1 MKAVYVLL
9 VAVFV
14 VVSSV
19 PAAASVSTPSTAD
32 SSSQVDTDESRLG
45 DDVTTFVQST
55 AAETRGVV
63 ANEKWEA
70 EFDRNGDRA
79 AVERRID
86 RLEAELADL
95 RQRRDAL
102 AAAAENDTISGPQ
115 YHGRLGELDG
125 ELSALAVSID
135 ATEQAAERVG
145 ANTSRLSTLRTE
157 TRETHANVA
166 GPTAT
171 TAPLGAPSNRA
182 NSTDEGDGSAESSR
196 FVRTSVG
203 PAGEGADAFDGAGG
217 GEDTPTDSDH
227 RETNG
232 GGDESPVERKFT
244 ADVTQPNGEAPGKED
259 VQGLRS

>member
-1 MKAVYVLL
+1 MKAVYALL

-19 PAAASVSTPSTAD
+19 PAAASVSATSTTDAA
-32 SSSQVDTDESRLG
+32 SQVDTDESQLG
-45 DDVTTFVQST
+45 DNVTTFVQST

-63 ANEKWEA
+63 TNEKWEA
-70 EFDRNGDRA
+70 QFERNGDRA
-79 AVERRID
+79 AVNRRID
-86 RLEAELADL
+86 RLESDLAEL

-102 AAAAENDTISGPQ
+102 SAAVENDTLSGPR

-135 ATEQAAERVG
+135 ATERAAEQVD

-171 TAPLGAPSNRA
+171 TPLGPPANRP
-182 NSTDEGDGSAESSR
+182 NGTGEGDGAADSRQFVHSS
-196 FVRTSVG
+196 VQPV
-203 PAGEGADAFDGAGG
+203 GEGADEVDGVGD
-217 GEDTPTDSDH
+217 GEDRPESPNPGQ
-227 RETNG
+227 TNG
-232 GGDESPVERKFT
+232 EDDGVPVERKFT
-244 ADVTQPNGEAPGKED
+244 TDVTQPNGEAPGKED
-259 VQGLRS
+259 VRGRHS